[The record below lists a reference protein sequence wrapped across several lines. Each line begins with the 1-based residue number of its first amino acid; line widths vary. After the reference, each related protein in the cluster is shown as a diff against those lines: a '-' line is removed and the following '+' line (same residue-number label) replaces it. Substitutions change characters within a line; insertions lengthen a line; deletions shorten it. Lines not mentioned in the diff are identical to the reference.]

1 MRITMIKNI
10 MKFANLKNKVKKDEP
25 LNLPLTSDECLIFL
39 SLIAESSIKVKDIQK
54 TYDLVYKIQDFIQNN
69 KQN

>member
-1 MRITMIKNI
+1 MRTIMKNI
-10 MKFANLKNKVKKDEP
+10 MKFANLKSKVKKEEP
-25 LNLPLTSDECLIFL
+25 SNLPLTSDECLIFL
-39 SLIAESSIKVKDIQK
+39 SLIAESNIKVKDIQK